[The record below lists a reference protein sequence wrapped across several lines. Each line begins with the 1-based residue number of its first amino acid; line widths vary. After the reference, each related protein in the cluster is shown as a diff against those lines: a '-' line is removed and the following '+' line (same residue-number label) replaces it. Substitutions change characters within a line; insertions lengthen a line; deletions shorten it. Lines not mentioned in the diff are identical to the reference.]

1 MHSVGKSGWWTLVPI
16 LPIIWAHRQDS
27 VRPYRGGVSNVDMFE
42 FWKDWKTPP
51 IRKIINRT
59 TYVGHHLCFLY
70 LSLLVVFILSYLLLM
85 IVPEEELMQAYI
97 MVPENIYWPP
107 ALYYDMMAVDTFT
120 EGWFHVPI
128 IIVLMSAFFGWT
140 MGLLAMRLPRM
151 GFRRFW
157 AFIPVISLFFW
168 IYGFWSDSY
177 FDKRK
182 TAINK
187 ASGQNQ

>member
-1 MHSVGKSGWWTLVPI
+1 
-16 LPIIWAHRQDS
+16 
-27 VRPYRGGVSNVDMFE
+27 
-42 FWKDWKTPP
+42 
-51 IRKIINRT
+51 
-59 TYVGHHLCFLY
+59 
-70 LSLLVVFILSYLLLM
+70 LLVVFILSYLLLM